1 MKKTFVLSLLVGAVA
16 LPTGLEAQEPDLS
29 ACWLRGSTVA
39 EAQAK
44 ASPLGAVAIP
54 LGDDV
59 AQLCYSRP
67 SANGREVAG
76 NLIPFGEPWRM
87 GANEPTQL
95 HLPAAAQVGGV
106 DLDPGVY
113 SLYVVAQEDEWEIV
127 INSAYERWG
136 IPINAQ
142 VRASDVGSVT
152 RPVEETDEFV
162 EMFTVEWDSHGD
174 AMGHLVMEWENAH
187 VELPI
192 HAGGMSH

>member
-1 MKKTFVLSLLVGAVA
+1 MKKTLVLSLLAGAVA
-16 LPTGLEAQEPDLS
+16 LPTSLEAQAPDLS
-29 ACWLRGSTVA
+29 ACWIRGSTVA
-39 EAQAK
+39 EAQARP
-44 ASPLGAVAIP
+44 SPLDAVAIP

-67 SANGREVAG
+67 SARGREVAG

-106 DLDPGVY
+106 DLEPGVY
-113 SLYVVAQEDEWEIV
+113 SLYVIAQEDEWEIV
-127 INSAYERWG
+127 INSQVERWG
-136 IPINAQ
+136 IPVNAE

-152 RPVEETDEFV
+152 RPVQQTDEFV
-162 EMFTVEWDSHGD
+162 ETFTVTWEPHG
-174 AMGHLVMEWENAH
+174 AGMGHLVMEWENTH

>member
-1 MKKTFVLSLLVGAVA
+1 MKKTLVLSLLAGAVA
-16 LPTGLEAQEPDLS
+16 LPVGLEAQEPDLS

-44 ASPLGAVAIP
+44 PSPLDAVAIP

-59 AQLCYSRP
+59 AQLCYHRP
-67 SANGREVAG
+67 SARDRQVEG

-95 HLPAAAQVGGV
+95 HLPAAAQVGDV
-106 DLDPGVY
+106 DLEPGVY

-136 IPINAQ
+136 IPINAE
-142 VRASDVGSVT
+142 VRASDVGSVA
-152 RPVEETDEFV
+152 RPVEATDGPVET
-162 EMFTVEWDSHGD
+162 FTIEWQAHGD
-174 AMGHLVMEWENAH
+174 AMGHLVMEWGNSH
-187 VELPI
+187 VELPV